1 MGRRGCRA
9 LLCCG
14 GCRCVPAL
22 ASAARW
28 GEVQSLTPDW
38 HGAGSAFMGEI
49 QGRRLAGLL
58 KAGRF
63 AGASC
68 VSGLLPLLP
77 SLDARPSCLTRGMSA
92 KSPRLCRLSPSGQG
106 RSRSPGDPLHSTSLA
121 GLWAVVPLFCLPM
134 SPIRWP
140 VQRGN
145 RIRRSGYG
153 VAFNA
158 LHDVALSRL
167 SLDSAN
173 ASGNFGQAISRRLLQ
188 GSPDTATAHFCAP

>member
-1 MGRRGCRA
+1 MCHLQKRAGALRVQGDRPRGNRGAVRMGRRRYDA
-9 LLCCG
+9 LQCCG
-14 GCRCVPAL
+14 GVRCVPAL

-106 RSRSPGDPLHSTSLA
+106 RSRSTGSAPEHIPC
-121 GLWAVVPLFCLPM
+121 GLESDRVNVPANHGAQQAVG
-134 SPIRWP
+134 
-140 VQRGN
+140 Q
-145 RIRRSGYG
+145 
-153 VAFNA
+153 
-158 LHDVALSRL
+158 RL
-167 SLDSAN
+167 SALPRDC
-173 ASGNFGQAISRRLLQ
+173 
-188 GSPDTATAHFCAP
+188 SPTNL